1 MLPQLANAESLKFFA
16 PEIVLTLGA
25 MGLFVIDLLIGR
37 HPRRIGI
44 LAGVSL
50 AVLAAATL
58 LTYWTTQITYA
69 VDGATYTAMQKPVAL
84 FHGLIVHDPWAI
96 LFKYLSWAVTALA
109 VVIAAPSI
117 EVSSERMG
125 EFCALLLAIAVGMSL
140 MASSTDMLMMV
151 IGVELVS
158 MVSYALAGFRKH
170 HRKSSEAALKYVVY
184 GGVASGMMLFGMSYL
199 YGLIGS
205 TNIVGASTAID
216 QYGERVFKQLLATGS
231 EGAGRLALVLS
242 IVLVLA
248 GIGYKIASV
257 PWHMWCPDVYEGAP
271 TPFTAFLSVG
281 PKAAGFALAVRVL
294 YGSMTE
300 SAGQDLA
307 NVVKDVP
314 WPEVIGV
321 LAAITMTVG
330 NFAALNQTNLKRM
343 LAYSSIAHAG
353 YLLMGLAAA
362 SATGSQSVVIYLVVY
377 LFMNLG
383 AFLVVGTVARLSG
396 SESIFEY
403 RGLSARAPFAAV
415 AFAIFLFSLTGL
427 PPLAGFVGKFHLFKA
442 LIDRG
447 ESWHIALAIIG
458 VLNSAVSLYYYAR
471 IVKAMFL
478 EKPPTQEPIPVPPS
492 YNFLLGFFVLAVI
505 VFGVYFDGLRQIAEA
520 YVGAAGGGIFGHS

>member
-1 MLPQLANAESLKFFA
+1 MNHVLNNVESLAFFA
-16 PEIVLTLGA
+16 PEIVLTAGAMAIFVLDLGLKNA
-25 MGLFVIDLLIGR
+25 PKRVGILTGASLVVLALATLATYWSTQLTYVVDGQAYTAIQQPMGLFN
-37 HPRRIGI
+37 
-44 LAGVSL
+44 
-50 AVLAAATL
+50 
-58 LTYWTTQITYA
+58 
-69 VDGATYTAMQKPVAL
+69 
-84 FHGLIVHDPWAI
+84 GLIVLDPWAVF
-96 LFKYLSWAVTALA
+96 FKYLSWAVTALA
-109 VVIAAPSI
+109 IVIAAPSLEI
-117 EVSSERMG
+117 SSERMG
-125 EFCALLLAIAVGMSL
+125 EYCAMLLAIAVGLSL

-170 HRKSSEAALKYVVY
+170 HRRSSEAALKYVVY
-184 GGVASGMMLFGMSYL
+184 GGVASGMMLFGMSWL
-199 YGLIGS
+199 YGLIGT
-205 TNIVGASTAID
+205 TNVVGAAGRINE
-216 QYGERVFKQLLATGS
+216 YGEKVYLQLLQTGS
-231 EGAGRLALVLS
+231 EGAGRVALIVA
-242 IVLVLA
+242 IVLILS
-248 GIGYKIASV
+248 GIGYKIAAV

-294 YGSMTE
+294 YGAMSE
-300 SAGQDLA
+300 SGGQDLA
-307 NVVKDVP
+307 TVLRDVP
-314 WPEVIGV
+314 WPEIIGV
-321 LAAITMTVG
+321 LAAVTMTVG
-330 NFAALNQTNLKRM
+330 NFAALNQTNVKRM

-362 SATGSQSVVIYLVVY
+362 SATGSESIAIYLVVY

-383 AFLVVGTVARLSG
+383 AFLVVGTVGRLAG

-447 ESWHIALAIIG
+447 EAWHVTLALIG

-478 EKPPTQEPIPVPPS
+478 DKPANTARIPVPKS
-492 YNFLLGFFVLAVI
+492 YNFLLGFLVAAVI
-505 VFGVYFDGLRQIAEA
+505 GLGVYFEGLRTLA
-520 YVGAAGGGIFGHS
+520 GASVHLFGHS

>member
-1 MLPQLANAESLKFFA
+1 MQPVLDNATSLPFFA
-16 PEIVLTLGA
+16 PEIVLTVGA
-25 MGLFVIDLLIGR
+25 IFVFLLDLFVAR

-44 LAGVSL
+44 LIGAGIL
-50 AVLAAATL
+50 VLA
-58 LTYWTTQITYA
+58 
-69 VDGATYTAMQKPVAL
+69 GATVATWYASHLTFEYEGLRRTALDQPVAL
-84 FHGLIVHDPWAI
+84 FNGLIVLDPWAVF
-96 LFKYLSWAVTALA
+96 FKYLSWATTALA
-109 VVIAAPSI
+109 LMMAAPSLEI
-117 EVSSERMG
+117 ASERMG
-125 EFCALLLAIAVGMSL
+125 EYTALMLSIAVGLSL
-140 MASSTDMLMMV
+140 MASSTDMLMIV

-170 HRKSSEAALKYVVY
+170 HRRSSEAALKYVVY

-199 YGLIGS
+199 YGLFGS
-205 TNIVGASTAID
+205 TNIVGTNAALT
-216 QYGERVFKQLLATGS
+216 QYGQTLFHTLMTTGS
-231 EGAGRLALVLS
+231 YGAGRIAVVTAVVLVLS
-242 IVLVLA
+242 GV
-248 GIGYKIASV
+248 GYKIASV

-281 PKAAGFALAVRVL
+281 PKAAGFALAVRFL
-294 YGSMTE
+294 YGAMSE
-300 SAGQDLA
+300 SGGQDLA
-307 NVVKDVP
+307 TVLKDVP

-321 LAAITMTVG
+321 IAAFTMTVG

-353 YLLMGLAAA
+353 YLLMGVAAA
-362 SATGSQSVVIYLVVY
+362 SESGSMSVAIYLIIY

-403 RGLSARAPFAAV
+403 KGLSTRAPFAAI

-447 ESWHIALAIIG
+447 GGWHIGLAIVG
-458 VLNSAVSLYYYAR
+458 VVNSAISLYYYAR
-471 IVKAMFL
+471 IVRTMFL
-478 EKPPTQEPIPVPPS
+478 DKPATQDRIVVPPS
-492 YNFLLGFFVLAVI
+492 YNFLLGFLVLAVI
-505 VFGVYFDGLRQIAEA
+505 VFGVYFEGLRRIAGSS
-520 YVGAAGGGIFGHS
+520 VVLFGHT

>member
-1 MLPQLANAESLKFFA
+1 MPPATVLDNVQSMPYFLPETILTVGAMLVFVLDLVLRGARRRIA
-16 PEIVLTLGA
+16 ILTLTSVAILGA
-25 MGLFVIDLLIGR
+25 AAVATYYASTL
-37 HPRRIGI
+37 PY
-44 LAGVSL
+44 LAGGQSF
-50 AVLAAATL
+50 TP
-58 LTYWTTQITYA
+58 
-69 VDGATYTAMQKPVAL
+69 MQRPVAL
-84 FHGLIVHDPWAI
+84 FYGLIVLDPWAV

-109 VVIAAPSI
+109 IWMAAPSLEI
-117 EVSSERMG
+117 TSERMG
-125 EFCALLLAIAVGMSL
+125 EYCALLLSITVGMSL
-140 MASSTDMLMMV
+140 MACSTDMLMIV

-170 HRKSSEAALKYVVY
+170 NRRSSEAALKYVVY

-199 YGLIGS
+199 YGLFGS
-205 TNIVGASTAID
+205 TNIATVGPQLQ
-216 QYGERVFKQLLATGS
+216 QYGERVFMMNLESNQV
-231 EGAGRLALVLS
+231 GAGQLALVLS
-242 IVLVLA
+242 VVLVLS
-248 GIGYKIASV
+248 GVGYKIASV

-281 PKAAGFALAVRVL
+281 PKAAGFALAVRIL
-294 YGSMTE
+294 YGAMSQ
-300 SAGQDLA
+300 SGGHDLA
-307 NVVKDVP
+307 TVMSDVP
-314 WPEVIGV
+314 WPAVIGV
-321 LAAITMTVG
+321 ISAATMTLG

-362 SATGSQSVVIYLVVY
+362 SATGSSSVAIYLMVY

-383 AFLVVGTVARLSG
+383 AFLVVGAVGRLAG

-403 RGLSARAPFAAV
+403 RGLSVRAPFAAV

-447 ESWHIALAIIG
+447 GAWQTALAIVG

-478 EKPPTQEPIPVPPS
+478 DKPLSSEPIEVPRS
-492 YNFLLGFFVLAVI
+492 YNLLMGFLVLGVI
-505 VFGVYFDGLRQIAEA
+505 VFGVYFEGLRKIAE
-520 YVGAAGGGIFGHS
+520 GSLLIFGHS

>member
-1 MLPQLANAESLKFFA
+1 MLPTLDNAASLKFFA
-16 PEIVLTLGA
+16 PEMLLTAGA
-25 MGLFVIDLLIGR
+25 IAVFLLDLVVPR
-37 HPRRIGI
+37 HARRVGI

-50 AVLAAATL
+50 AFLAAATMA
-58 LTYWTTQITYA
+58 TWFSVRASYE
-69 VDGATYTAMQKPVAL
+69 VDGQLFTAAQQPVAL
-84 FHGLIVHDPWAI
+84 FHGLIVHDPWAV
-96 LFKYLSWAVTALA
+96 LFKYFSFGVTALA
-109 VVIAAPSI
+109 ILIAAPSL
-117 EVSSERMG
+117 EVAKERMG
-125 EFCALLLAIAVGMSL
+125 EYCALLLAIAVGMSL

-158 MVSYALAGFRKH
+158 MVSYALAGFRKA
-170 HRKSSEAALKYVVY
+170 HRQSAEAALKYVVY

-199 YGLIGS
+199 YGLLGT
-205 TNIVGASTAID
+205 TNVVGAASAMD
-216 QYGERVFKQLLATGS
+216 AYGERVFKHLLQTGTP
-231 EGAGRLALVLS
+231 GAGQLAMVVA
-242 IVLVLA
+242 IVLILA

-281 PKAAGFALAVRVL
+281 PKAAGFALAVRIL
-294 YGSMTE
+294 YGALSE
-300 SAGQDLA
+300 SGGQDLA
-307 NVVKDVP
+307 VVVKDVP
-314 WPEVIGV
+314 WPQVIGV
-321 LAAITMTVG
+321 IAAITMTVG

-353 YLLMGLAAA
+353 YLLMGVAAA
-362 SATGSQSVVIYLVVY
+362 SATGSQSVAIYLIVY

-403 RGLSARAPFAAV
+403 RGLSARAPFVAV

-447 ESWHIALAIIG
+447 EAWHVVLAIIG
-458 VLNSAVSLYYYAR
+458 LLNSAVSLYYYAR

-478 EKPPTQEPIPVPPS
+478 DKPVSEDPLPVPPS
-492 YNFLLGFFVLAVI
+492 YGFLLGFFVLAVV
-505 VFGVYFDGLRQIAEA
+505 VFGVYFDGLRQIAETHMR
-520 YVGAAGGGIFGHS
+520 IFGHS